1 MTTAKVSDGNVLQ
14 TVSTG
19 GVVTAGMLIKRG
31 SIRGVALNT
40 TTGAGG
46 ALRLDVSGGV
56 WTLAKI
62 AAASTN
68 MAVGALCY
76 GRATGSVGQLKVLGV
91 ATGSVIGY
99 AVEAAVTG
107 ATTAKIKLHPQAI
120 T

>member
-1 MTTAKVSDGNVLQ
+1 MSTNLIEDGDVLQ

-19 GVVTAGMLIKRG
+19 GVVTKGMLIKRG
-31 SIRGVALNT
+31 IIRGVAKNS

-46 ALRLDVSGGV
+46 ALRLDVSGKV
-56 WTLAKI
+56 WSLTKI

-68 MAVGALCY
+68 MAVGAACY

-91 ATGSVIGY
+91 ATGGIIGY
-99 AVEAAVTG
+99 AVEAAATG
-107 ATTAKIKLHPQAI
+107 DTTAKIKLHAQAI

>member
-1 MTTAKVSDGNVLQ
+1 MATNLISDGRVLQ

-19 GVVTAGMLIKRG
+19 GVVTKGMLIRRG

-56 WTLAKI
+56 WRLAKI
-62 AAASTN
+62 AAASTS

-76 GRATGSVGQLKVLGV
+76 GRATGSVGQIKVLGV

-99 AVEAAVTG
+99 CVKAAATG
-107 ATTAKIKLHPQAI
+107 DTTAVIKLHAQAI

>member
-1 MTTAKVSDGNVLQ
+1 MATNLISDGNVLQ

-19 GVVTAGMLIKRG
+19 GAVTKGMLIKRG

-46 ALRLDVSGGV
+46 ALRLDVSGSV
-56 WTLAKI
+56 WSLSKI
-62 AAASTN
+62 AAASTGLS
-68 MAVGALCY
+68 VGSLVY
-76 GRATGSVGQLKVLGV
+76 GRSTGSVGQLKVLGV

-99 AVEAAVTG
+99 AVEAATTG
-107 ATTAKIKLHPQAI
+107 ATTATVKLHQQAI

>member
-1 MTTAKVSDGNVLQ
+1 MATNLVSDGDVLQ

-19 GVVTAGMLIKRG
+19 GVVTKGMLIKRG
-31 SIRGVALNT
+31 VIRGVALNT

-46 ALRLDVSGGV
+46 ALRLNVAGGV

-62 AAASTN
+62 AAASTSLS
-68 MAVGALCY
+68 VGAAVY

-91 ATGSVIGY
+91 ATGSIIGY

-107 ATTAKIKLHPQAI
+107 ATTAMVKLHAQAI
-120 T
+120 A